1 MKPTAR
7 SERINPFYVME
18 LLEQAREM
26 ERRGESVVHMEIGEP
41 DLPTPKR
48 VKDAA
53 IRAIEQGRTLYTE
66 SLGLPELREKIAQQ
80 YASLHGVQ
88 ITPERVIVT
97 NGTSGAFLLLASV
110 LLGRGRNLVLPDPG
124 YPCYKNFG
132 MLAEASVK
140 AVHVSANSGFDIGPE
155 AIRRL
160 SAVPHVLLIANPSN
174 PTGSLY
180 DDESLARVWNAVSR
194 RGGVMIVDE
203 IYSGLVYDRRFRT
216 ALALSD
222 EIIVVNGFSKTHA
235 MTGWRLGWMVVPQ
248 ALVRPIQK
256 VAQNVFISA
265 PTISQYAA
273 LEALDAFREVAT
285 MRKTY
290 LERRNYLVP
299 ALRRMGFSVPV
310 MPRGAFYVYAG
321 IEQWRLDSMEFV
333 QRALKEARTAL
344 TPGYDFGSY
353 QAASHVRFSY
363 ANDLDQLKE
372 GCRRLGKWLRK
383 L

>member
-26 ERRGESVVHMEIGEP
+26 ERCGESVVHMEIGEP

-53 IRAIEQGRTLYTE
+53 IRAIEEGRTFYTE
-66 SLGLPELREKIAQQ
+66 SLGLPELRAKIAQQ
-80 YASLHGVQ
+80 YANLHGAQ
-88 ITPERVIVT
+88 ITPDRVIVT

-110 LLGRGRNLVLPDPG
+110 LLGRGRNLALPDPG

-132 MLAEASVK
+132 MLADASVK
-140 AVHVSANSGFDIGPE
+140 SVQVSVDSGFEISPE
-155 AIRRL
+155 AILRL
-160 SAVPHVLLIANPSN
+160 SAVPHVMLIANPSN

-180 DDESLARVWNAVSR
+180 EDESLARLWDAVSR

-203 IYSGLVYDRRFRT
+203 IYSGLVYDRKFRT

-273 LEALDAFREVAT
+273 LEALDAFREVEK

-290 LERRNYLVP
+290 LQRRNYLVP

-310 MPRGAFYVYAG
+310 MPGGAFYVYAG
-321 IEQWRLDSMEFV
+321 IERWCLDSMEFV
-333 QRALKEARTAL
+333 QRALKEARVAL

-353 QAASHVRFSY
+353 LAASHIRFSY
-363 ANDLDQLKE
+363 ANDLDQLKQ
-372 GCRRLGKWLRK
+372 GCRRLGRWLSK